1 MRYLEELAAAPRVAN
16 IVAHAVPVASISDT
30 RNSSN
35 SSNISYSTNLPHQ
48 VYISASENSNCS
60 TPTHSRPSSPTLSPR
75 GSMSRSTTCLV
86 ILVGL
91 LSATASAA
99 LTAYMAHQ
107 TQQGGHGA
115 GLHPHHSSFQLLAS
129 TAYTLH
135 SVLALATH
143 SLTSNALSCMQP
155 LCFIAGLASVSPSIY
170 VIVKMLNTLSS
181 RTQASSLQPIEP
193 PSLNN
198 FFTDQ
203 LNHLRSSR
211 TSLRHSLTAPF
222 TYLFNLLHV
231 LLLYNVLCPLASLMG
246 LRQPSIGGAADY
258 RRAHFVMVCPLI
270 RPTSMPLPTRR
281 TLTIA
286 TVFLLASLWDAISPI
301 SSSNDGPSIQQPALA
316 AALLTIEFHPCEA
329 GTPHRHFHLNHS
341 DTASQHSQRRSPA
354 RACLGTSRQTKAR
367 SRDLNQHSLVIDSG
381 ASFHIHPHLD
391 DLINV
396 KTCSTRILGVGQ
408 SSHQCTAIGD
418 MPIRAKASDGKER
431 DLILRNVRYASS
443 FTDTL
448 ISVGQLWQDSA
459 VDAVFK
465 DECCLV
471 LPCGLKFPFSK
482 GKGAGLYMWKVT
494 PIRPKRDH
502 ISRFARDALPKSP
515 SPPTNRQLRAL
526 SFHTRSSKSISHIAS
541 LHPDVAARYMHRRLH
556 VGSRRMNLLPKLT
569 ADAPGNLSRAKV
581 GSCPHCV
588 VANATKHPHKEV
600 RYQESTP
607 GRLIHADIAGPFLAS
622 AVGHFKYLLVLV
634 DDSSR
639 FKFVFPLV
647 DRSDA
652 PSKIRGFIASFNAYA
667 SRTGSKVQRISTLHT
682 DGAGEFTSGKFRD
695 ELADELVHKTESPPE
710 IHALNGVAER
720 AIRSLFA
727 HIRSDLEASGAPK
740 SFWPYAAAHACD
752 ILNRT
757 SCPPHGRHTC
767 YEALTGDKPRVM
779 GIWPWGCRAFGV
791 KPSAFRSKTNIDNPA
806 WEGMLLGR
814 SSAQPGAFEI
824 WLPAHHKVVS
834 SSDCLLYTSPSPR
847 DS

>member
-1 MRYLEELAAAPRVAN
+1 MTTSVFTGLIEKLDSQPLWLALQIELRTNGHNYGDVEETIKCITKVLTLFIGRDERANAEASAARALAANHRDPAKSGLQPDKTVPTTACKFCGKMHWQSECFRNPRANEATKKLAQKLAPKSPAATGKQPTGTATEPAKPEEPPASSHEPAASLTAQHASEDEALSAALDNAEPSSILLGHAKIAAGPDYDSDSSAESEAISDSQSNLNKAREQVHMRYLEELAAAPRVAN

-107 TQQGGHGA
+107 TQQEGHGA

-135 SVLALATH
+135 SLLALATH

-203 LNHLRSSR
+203 LNHLRLSR

-316 AALLTIEFHPCEA
+316 AALLTIEFHPCET
-329 GTPHRHFHLNHS
+329 GITHHHFHLNHS

-494 PIRPKRDH
+494 PIRPSVNSIRDH

-515 SPPTNRQLRAL
+515 SPPSNRQLRAL

-541 LHPDVAARYMHRRLH
+541 LHPDVAARYMHRRL
-556 VGSRRMNLLPKLT
+556 S
-569 ADAPGNLSRAKV
+569 
-581 GSCPHCV
+581 
-588 VANATKHPHKEV
+588 
-600 RYQESTP
+600 
-607 GRLIHADIAGPFLAS
+607 LIHI
-622 AVGHFKYLLVLV
+622 
-634 DDSSR
+634 
-639 FKFVFPLV
+639 
-647 DRSDA
+647 
-652 PSKIRGFIASFNAYA
+652 
-667 SRTGSKVQRISTLHT
+667 
-682 DGAGEFTSGKFRD
+682 
-695 ELADELVHKTESPPE
+695 
-710 IHALNGVAER
+710 
-720 AIRSLFA
+720 
-727 HIRSDLEASGAPK
+727 
-740 SFWPYAAAHACD
+740 
-752 ILNRT
+752 
-757 SCPPHGRHTC
+757 
-767 YEALTGDKPRVM
+767 
-779 GIWPWGCRAFGV
+779 
-791 KPSAFRSKTNIDNPA
+791 
-806 WEGMLLGR
+806 
-814 SSAQPGAFEI
+814 
-824 WLPAHHKVVS
+824 
-834 SSDCLLYTSPSPR
+834 
-847 DS
+847 